1 MHIGDNIKKLRRERD
16 ITQEKFA
23 EYLNVSPQ
31 AVSRWENGVTYPDI
45 MTIPAIATFF
55 GVSTDLLLGVEE
67 DRREAKIQ
75 EYLTE
80 YNKLRNSGNKARRL
94 ALIKEA
100 KKLFPGDFRILI
112 SYAWELAASP
122 YTPLDGIC
130 TMTPEEL
137 TRCRQ
142 EIISVCQNIVEDC
155 PIDEIRYDAIHLLS
169 TTYSETGDMENAVKT
184 AKRLPDYEY
193 TQNMTLYCLYGYDTE
208 EHIAFHQESIRTL
221 ISHLWLWIRSAA
233 AGQQQPENKI
243 ALYQK
248 AVALFELMF
257 ENSDFGYEHTSL
269 AQLYENLTA
278 VYLETGNTDAALDA
292 LEQSV
297 RHSIA
302 FIQTPDRF
310 AHTSL
315 LFDRLTFK
323 REALSKDYTCSH
335 ADKVLHFLEQSIY
348 DPIRTTERFRALQ
361 QQLRAIR

>member
-1 MHIGDNIKKLRRERD
+1 M
-16 ITQEKFA
+16 
-23 EYLNVSPQ
+23 
-31 AVSRWENGVTYPDI
+31 
-45 MTIPAIATFF
+45 
-55 GVSTDLLLGVEE
+55 
-67 DRREAKIQ
+67 
-75 EYLTE
+75 
-80 YNKLRNSGNKARRL
+80 
-94 ALIKEA
+94 
-100 KKLFPGDFRILI
+100 
-112 SYAWELAASP
+112 
-122 YTPLDGIC
+122 
-130 TMTPEEL
+130 
-137 TRCRQ
+137 RCRQ
-142 EIISVCQNIVEDC
+142 KIISVCQNIVEDC

-193 TQNMTLYCLYGYDTE
+193 TQNTTLYCLYGYDTE

-221 ISHLWLWIRSAA
+221 TSHLWLWIRSAA
-233 AGQQQPENKI
+233 TGQQQPENKI
-243 ALYQK
+243 ALYRK
-248 AVALFELMF
+248 AITLFELMF

-323 REALSKDYTCSH
+323 REELSKDYTCSH
-335 ADKVLHFLEQSIY
+335 AEKILHFLEQDIY
-348 DPIRTTERFRALQ
+348 NPLRTTERFRALQ
-361 QQLRAIR
+361 QQLKAIR